1 MCIVELIKLI
11 KLSDPLSAG
20 EMAELPTMSAQQSR
34 SYAYVVK
41 TQCPSLTLGVVIIV
55 VANTTSTPATTT
67 PAATDNALATVM
79 ETNAGASVGDAAA
92 SGLAEMQ
99 TSHR

>member
-1 MCIVELIKLI
+1 MI
-11 KLSDPLSAG
+11 P
-20 EMAELPTMSAQQSR
+20 
-34 SYAYVVK
+34 
-41 TQCPSLTLGVVIIV
+41 V

-79 ETNAGASVGDAAA
+79 ETNAGAGVGDAAA